1 MRKLPKLYYRL
12 SLSPIPTPLAEIRP
26 LPQVQLNLTICG
38 FSSIFEQ
45 SKEAKMREKVQAVL
59 EQVRPALLADGGD
72 VQLIDVNDGV
82 VTLKLTGACSG
93 CPMSTI
99 TLRDGIE
106 RVLKEQVPEVKEVV
120 AV

>member
-1 MRKLPKLYYRL
+1 
-12 SLSPIPTPLAEIRP
+12 
-26 LPQVQLNLTICG
+26 
-38 FSSIFEQ
+38 
-45 SKEAKMREKVQAVL
+45 MREKVQAVL

-72 VQLIDVNDGV
+72 VQLIDVTDGV